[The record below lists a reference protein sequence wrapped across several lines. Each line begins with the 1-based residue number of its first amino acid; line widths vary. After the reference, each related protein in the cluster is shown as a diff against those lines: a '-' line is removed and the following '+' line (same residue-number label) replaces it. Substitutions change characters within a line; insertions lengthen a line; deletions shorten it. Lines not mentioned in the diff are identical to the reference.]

1 MGNQWLVEGEVREDV
16 NLGVV
21 AEVVAGQLGKA
32 AWGCSDNLS
41 FSSEINCGA
50 EGFSKLDHHEL
61 YVPLNEEEH
70 AVVTVVSLR

>member
-1 MGNQWLVEGEVREDV
+1 M
-16 NLGVV
+16 
-21 AEVVAGQLGKA
+21 AGQLGKA

-61 YVPLNEEEH
+61 YVPLNEKEH
-70 AVVTVVSLR
+70 AVISGVRLRMKSVIYQAEDLDVKVTGLD